1 MNDIYLL
8 NKMSGHDFFI
18 FMNVQEILLQK
29 LKEIVIL

>member
-8 NKMSGHDFFI
+8 DKILVHYFFI
-18 FMNVQEILLQK
+18 FMNEQEILLEK